1 MNEVVESMEKILV
14 GRVICIKVHIK
25 SLKSWVNEN
34 IGGIIESILELCF
47 YPTKGL
53 VGPLILTRS

>member
-14 GRVICIKVHIK
+14 VRVICIKVHIK

-47 YPTKGL
+47 YPRDWL
-53 VGPLILTRS
+53 AL